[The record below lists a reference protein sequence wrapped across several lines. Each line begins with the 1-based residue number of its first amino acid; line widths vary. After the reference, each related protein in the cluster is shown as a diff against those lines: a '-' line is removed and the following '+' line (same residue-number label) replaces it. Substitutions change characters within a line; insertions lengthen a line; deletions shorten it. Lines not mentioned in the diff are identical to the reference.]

1 MKLLDDLSIS
11 HSDERLL
18 NLEADILC
26 EGHFGILNS
35 KGKVKDY
42 IEGYI
47 RKLEGK

>member
-1 MKLLDDLSIS
+1 MKLLNK
-11 HSDERLL
+11 RLL

-26 EGHFGILNS
+26 EGHLGILNS

-47 RKLEGK
+47 HGLEGK